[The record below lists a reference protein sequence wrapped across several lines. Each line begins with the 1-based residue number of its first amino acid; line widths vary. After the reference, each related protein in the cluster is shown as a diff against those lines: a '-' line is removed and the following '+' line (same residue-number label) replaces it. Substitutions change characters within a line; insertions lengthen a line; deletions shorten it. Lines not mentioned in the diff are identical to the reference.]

1 VIALWAF
8 WAILNT
14 PSKFEGDPY
23 GGFLNQWSHCTVSA
37 AIFAAICIGWSA
49 IFGEMPLRWPVA
61 MLQIAA
67 YAVVIEWW
75 TQGWKG
81 RDSIEDTAFVALGP
95 IAIAASFEEVG
106 FNGWIST
113 LELHNGYLAGFIA
126 LAFCLCL
133 AYAIQR
139 LPK

>member
-1 VIALWAF
+1 
-8 WAILNT
+8 
-14 PSKFEGDPY
+14 
-23 GGFLNQWSHCTVSA
+23 
-37 AIFAAICIGWSA
+37 
-49 IFGEMPLRWPVA
+49 

-67 YAVVIEWW
+67 YAVAIEWW
-75 TQGWKG
+75 AQGWKG